1 MKSCFFDDARK
12 KMEFFLYLLEYYQK
26 EFVYLTPEG

>member
-1 MKSCFFDDARK
+1 MMREK
-12 KMEFFLYLLEYYQK
+12 KNGIFLYLLEYYQK